1 MAELLHSLRLPMGRG
16 LLLLA
21 LGLALPCLS
30 QAQFANSPAMD
41 VYPGMESHALR
52 LSRQLEVRTGGKSG
66 ADLFPS
72 SLPGPAAGLR
82 IDPGRQAY
90 PAARA
95 ESEAAMDNVLPAFVR
110 RFVPPPGELNTTGVV
125 RAGRLSIQDG
135 VPVLQ
140 RDDGA
145 STPRILPVQ
154 GARVEN

>member
-1 MAELLHSLRLPMGRG
+1 MTQLLHSLRLPMGRG

-21 LGLALPCLS
+21 LGQALPCLS
-30 QAQFANSPAMD
+30 QAQFTNSPAKD
-41 VYPGMESHALR
+41 IFPGMESHALR
-52 LSRQLEVRTGGKSG
+52 LSRQLEARTGGESG
-66 ADLFPS
+66 AETFPA
-72 SLPGPAAGLR
+72 SLPDPAAGLR

-90 PAARA
+90 PGARA
-95 ESEAAMDNVLPAFVR
+95 ESEAAMDNVLPGFVR

-140 RDDGA
+140 RDDVA
-145 STPRILPVQ
+145 STPRIFPAQ